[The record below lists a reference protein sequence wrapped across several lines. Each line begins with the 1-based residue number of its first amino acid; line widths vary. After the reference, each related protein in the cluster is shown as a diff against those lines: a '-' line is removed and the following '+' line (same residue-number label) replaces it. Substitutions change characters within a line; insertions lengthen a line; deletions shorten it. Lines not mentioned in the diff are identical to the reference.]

1 MGLLIYGLRRKLGP
15 LGLRRVAIS
24 VGKTTLASVGMA
36 AVIIGAAWLPW
47 GPPDSVLPL
56 GLDICLGVAAY
67 FLFAYLVGNPE
78 LSIVGEMYQ
87 KVALRFRA

>member
-1 MGLLIYGLRRKLGP
+1 
-15 LGLRRVAIS
+15 VAIS

-36 AVIIGAAWLPW
+36 AVIIGAARLPW

-56 GLDICLGVAAY
+56 GLDICLGVGAY